1 MAGRDACFG
10 SASGVRRGDGDV
22 QRTDVRSR
30 ERCVLAAVNSTRR
43 HGRRGVLWSSP
54 RGHAGSELRG
64 VREIPPA
71 HGWAGTDS
79 TPWTTVEL
87 WARPRRAEPELRAI
101 PPTQHRRFRAQ
112 RRRSAATTVRAVA
125 RFRRPVRGDF
135 GGARTVVRFRL
146 RATRPGWAAAD
157 PSEVSAES
165 VVQRAGLRAIRSR
178 V

>member
-1 MAGRDACFG
+1 MRLPGRSAYGRSLPRTLRACGGEFNTE
-10 SASGVRRGDGDV
+10 AWK
-22 QRTDVRSR
+22 
-30 ERCVLAAVNSTRR
+30 TRR
-43 HGRRGVLWSSP
+43 SLEFTD
-54 RGHAGSELRG
+54 GHAGSELRG

-125 RFRRPVRGDF
+125 RFRRPVR
-135 GGARTVVRFRL
+135 
-146 RATRPGWAAAD
+146 
-157 PSEVSAES
+157 
-165 VVQRAGLRAIRSR
+165 
-178 V
+178 